1 MTALKITN
9 PDILDDIIR
18 QLCDSTNDMFDG
30 RTHAHYEDSEGVY
43 IDASVRWIV
52 ESYPN
57 YIDGY
62 LEGTYEE
69 VEGWDDLNIEA
80 WVGDD
85 PAEVDEDY
93 IIKKLGF

>member
-1 MTALKITN
+1 MKISN
-9 PDILDDIIR
+9 PAILDDIIR
-18 QLCDSTNDMFDG
+18 QLGDSTNDMSDG
-30 RTHAHYEDSEGVY
+30 RTYANYDDGNIY
-43 IDASVRWIV
+43 IDASVRWLY
-52 ESYPN
+52 SHYDN

-93 IIKKLGF
+93 ICKKLDKGF